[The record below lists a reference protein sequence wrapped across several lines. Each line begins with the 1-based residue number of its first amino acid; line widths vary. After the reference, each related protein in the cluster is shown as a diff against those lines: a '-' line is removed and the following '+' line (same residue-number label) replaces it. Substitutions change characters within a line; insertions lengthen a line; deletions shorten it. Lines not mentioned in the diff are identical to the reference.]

1 MLIQLMMRQMMEK
14 SKKLASRS
22 GGGGPSGPGPSMS
35 PALRWGLIVL
45 AVLVAGF
52 LFAVALRL
60 I

>member
-1 MLIQLMMRQMMEK
+1 MMMRQMMEK